1 MKLLKNYRP
10 DLEKYWSKE
19 NSCDFNNA
27 TIGERSVV
35 KWRCL
40 KGHSFNKEI
49 KRVSSNKIFKCEDC
63 IKENSIGLKYPELKE
78 YYSTKDN
85 KFSIENLQSETTPIW
100 WILSCKHK
108 TKRTVKSIIE
118 SMQCYNCSPE
128 KLRKKRAIDVY
139 PEIDKYWAKENNQNF
154 RNISSWDETRY
165 YWVCKNNH
173 LELKTIYQKA
183 VLRPH
188 CRLCTKGAT
197 SDIPEDS
204 KIRYDEVKN
213 KQDKRTVS
221 LVSKRKYWWIC
232 NYDHSFQYPV
242 KTQYEKEFEYC
253 TECQKFDPST
263 LEVEVRSYISEIY
276 KGIIVYNYKEIS
288 NVSEVDIYLPELGIA
303 FEVNGEYWHSNKIA
317 RKNGWNSAKQ
327 KHKHK
332 KDNCLKS
339 SVRLYFIW
347 EDDWRLN
354 KESTMEE
361 IQNAIKDFSKDF
373 RLLNR
378 LESNRDKIFN

>member
-1 MKLLKNYRP
+1 MKLLKNYRA

-19 NSCDFNNA
+19 NSNNFNKA

-35 KWRCL
+35 EWRCL
-40 KGHSFNKEI
+40 KDHSFNKEI
-49 KRVSSNKIFKCEDC
+49 KRVASNKIFKCEDC
-63 IKENSIGLKYPELKE
+63 IKENSIGTKYPELKE

-85 KFSIENLQSETTPIW
+85 KFSIERLQSETTPIW

-128 KLRKKRAIDVY
+128 KLRKKKAIDVY
-139 PEIDKYWAKENNQNF
+139 PEIDKYWARENNKNF
-154 RNISSWDETRY
+154 KGLSSWDETRY
-165 YWVCKNNH
+165 YWACENDH

-183 VLRPH
+183 VLRTH
-188 CRLCTKGAT
+188 CRLCIKGSV
-197 SDIPEDS
+197 SDIS
-204 KIRYDEVKN
+204 KDAIIQYDEVRN
-213 KQDKRTVS
+213 KKDKRTVS
-221 LVSKRKYWWIC
+221 LSSKTKYWWLC
-232 NYDHSFQYPV
+232 NKRHSFKHSV
-242 KTQYEKEFEYC
+242 KAQYERNFEYC
-253 TECQKFDPST
+253 TECQKFEPST
-263 LEVEVRSYISEIY
+263 LEVEVRSFIGRIYNNEI
-276 KGIIVYNYKEIS
+276 IYNYKNIP

-354 KESTMEE
+354 KESTMKE
-361 IQNAIKDFSKDF
+361 IREALIGLSKDF
-373 RLLNR
+373 RILNR